1 MLGGEEGAVDLLSS
15 GQQRPPEPRARP
27 WLARARRLWRHR
39 GTRAAAVV
47 LVAATALVLLQATVR
62 PERRAVD
69 RAAGP
74 TPTLVP
80 GPPFDHR
87 PGRTPIPAP
96 VQTGDLVS
104 GLLPFT
110 GLPGRDAAGRAAGL
124 VLGRYCA
131 DLSRYAFTIEP
142 YADGRL
148 IDFHHLHVVVVDR
161 VLTDSGTEMQLSLA
175 WEGSAYR
182 WFGPLSL
189 VDGC

>member
-1 MLGGEEGAVDLLSS
+1 MDLLSS
-15 GQQRPPEPRARP
+15 GQQRPPEPRAGP
-27 WLARARRLWRHR
+27 WLTRTRRLWRHR
-39 GTRAAAVV
+39 GTRTAAVV
-47 LVAATALVLLQATVR
+47 LVATAAVVLLQATVR
-62 PERRAVD
+62 PEPRVD

-74 TPTLVP
+74 APTLLP
-80 GPPFDHR
+80 APSFDRR

-96 VQTGDLVS
+96 AQTGDLLS

-110 GLPGRDAAGRAAGL
+110 GPPGRDAAGRAAAL

-131 DLSRYAFTIEP
+131 DLSRYAFTVEP
-142 YADGRL
+142 YADGRS

-161 VLTDSGTEMQLSLA
+161 VLTDSGTEMLLSLA

-189 VDGC
+189 VNGC